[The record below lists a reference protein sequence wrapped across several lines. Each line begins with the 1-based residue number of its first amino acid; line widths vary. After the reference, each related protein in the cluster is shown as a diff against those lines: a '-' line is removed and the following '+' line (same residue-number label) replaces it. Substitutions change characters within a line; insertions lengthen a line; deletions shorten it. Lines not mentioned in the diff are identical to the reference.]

1 MIVKSTKDIGTV
13 KGCVVQDA
21 DVGSGYVMTAA
32 STEPAMIMISAVK
45 NMVT

>member
-1 MIVKSTKDIGTV
+1 MIVNGTKDIGTV

-21 DVGSGYVMTAA
+21 DVGSGCVVIVA
-32 STEPAMIMISAVK
+32 STELAMIMISAVK